1 MEHKM
6 PELAYLN
13 GEFLPIENAMV
24 PIEDRG
30 YQFGDAVYEFIAS
43 YDGKLFCLEE
53 HLDRLERSMKEIFFP
68 AVPRDGI
75 RHAVFELFKRAGISR
90 AGIYIQISRG
100 VAARKHAFPETPAVQ
115 VVMTIRE
122 VDEVPK
128 IYRTEGI
135 SVITVKDF
143 RWGRC
148 DIKTVQLLPNAIAKQ
163 KALEAGAYD
172 AIFVSEADVVREAT
186 SSNLFVVKGGILITH
201 PLTEN
206 ILPGITRR
214 VILDICKEL
223 RVPVKERFYSTE
235 EMFDADEAFLTGTTT
250 EVLPIV
256 KIDQRTIGNGK
267 IGPVAERLSAALQKK
282 GFETG

>member
-1 MEHKM
+1 M

-43 YDGKLFCLEE
+43 YDGKLFCMEE
-53 HLDRLERSMKEIFFP
+53 HLDRLERSMKAIFFP

-75 RHAVFELFKRAGISR
+75 RNAVLELFKRSGFPR

-100 VAARKHAFPETPAVQ
+100 VAARKHAFPEAPTVQ

-122 VDEVPK
+122 VDEVPTA
-128 IYRTEGI
+128 YRKEGI

-148 DIKTVQLLPNAIAKQ
+148 DIKTVQLLPNVIAKQ

-172 AIFVSEADVVREAT
+172 AIFVSDADVVREAT
-186 SSNLFVVKGGILITH
+186 SSNLFVVKGGVLITH

-206 ILPGITRR
+206 ILAGITRL
-214 VILDICKEL
+214 VIIDICKEL
-223 RVPVKERFYSTE
+223 QVPVEERFYSTG

-256 KIDQRTIGNGK
+256 QIDQRTIGTGR
-267 IGPVAERLSAALQKK
+267 IGPVAERLSEALQNR